1 MSDPVSQSELEDV
14 LAAIRRLVSEEREH
28 RSAGSAPEDSAAA
41 RDKLVLTP
49 ALRVQN
55 GASPADADQSL
66 DEDADEG
73 AAAAAEPQVSA
84 LSVLQGLALHAAGEG
99 RDRDIAGGA
108 AAGTPGAQD
117 EHPADTD
124 EEPSLEREPESSDT
138 ADDALA
144 PADDALA
151 AADEAETGAPEDTS
165 AAQGARGEDARAEIE
180 DLAEVDGAPEIL
192 TAWSAAESGEDDLT
206 DRAGRAEAEETP
218 ADDRPTELAASA
230 DAEPQPEAAAPADGS
245 LGSRT
250 ASLESKI
257 AELEAMVGMS
267 GGDWEPDG
275 GESAAPSESSLSRE
289 WDEAAEPD
297 EDSGSPAAAGVE
309 NDRLEFEETVL
320 DEEMLRDMVAE
331 IVRAELQ
338 GELGERIT
346 RNVRKLVR
354 REIHRALAAQVFD

>member
-14 LAAIRRLVSEEREH
+14 LAAIRRLVSEERDH
-28 RSAGSAPEDSAAA
+28 RSAGAAPEESAAA

-55 GASPADADQSL
+55 GAARADLDQHL
-66 DEDADEG
+66 DEDDDEDEG

-108 AAGTPGAQD
+108 AAGTAGAQD

-124 EEPSLEREPESSDT
+124 EEPSVERAPEGPDT
-138 ADDALA
+138 
-144 PADDALA
+144 ADDALA
-151 AADEAETGAPEDTS
+151 AADEAEIGAPEDTS

-192 TAWSAAESGEDDLT
+192 TAWSAAEPGEDDLS
-206 DRAGRAEAEETP
+206 DRAGLAEAEATP
-218 ADDRPTELAASA
+218 ADDRPTELAAST
-230 DAEPQPEAAAPADGS
+230 DAEPEPEAAAPADGS

-275 GESAAPSESSLSRE
+275 GESAASPESSLSRE
-289 WDEAAEPD
+289 WDEEPEPD
-297 EDSGSPAAAGVE
+297 EDGGSPAAAGVE
-309 NDRLEFEETVL
+309 SDRLEFEETVL

>member
-1 MSDPVSQSELEDV
+1 
-14 LAAIRRLVSEEREH
+14 
-28 RSAGSAPEDSAAA
+28 
-41 RDKLVLTP
+41 
-49 ALRVQN
+49 VQN

-99 RDRDIAGGA
+99 RDRDIAGRTA
-108 AAGTPGAQD
+108 AGAQD

-124 EEPSLEREPESSDT
+124 EEPFVEREPERPDT

-165 AAQGARGEDARAEIE
+165 AAQGARGADARAEIE

-230 DAEPQPEAAAPADGS
+230 DAEPEPEAAAPLEGS

>member
-1 MSDPVSQSELEDV
+1 
-14 LAAIRRLVSEEREH
+14 VSEEREH

-55 GASPADADQSL
+55 GATRADADQHL
-66 DEDADEG
+66 DEDDDGAEG

-99 RDRDIAGGA
+99 RDRDIAGWTA
-108 AAGTPGAQD
+108 AGAQD

-124 EEPSLEREPESSDT
+124 EEPSVERAPEGPDT
-138 ADDALA
+138 ADE
-144 PADDALA
+144 ALA
-151 AADEAETGAPEDTS
+151 AADEAEPGAPEDTS

-192 TAWSAAESGEDDLT
+192 TAWSAAEPGEDDLT

-230 DAEPQPEAAAPADGS
+230 DAEPEPEAAAPADGS